1 MQNKWIGIVYVC
13 STIGLQVISQ
23 LIFKARSL
31 VFLARKNNGD
41 SGSYLVHALF
51 DPFVWIAMACAFLGM
66 ITWLLA
72 LARLDL
78 STAYP
83 MVSITFPLVVIL
95 SLFFWNEP
103 VGIVQRIGIFLMFS
117 GLFVMFLGHRSAV

>member
-1 MQNKWIGIVYVC
+1 MQSKWIGIVYVY
-13 STIGLQVISQ
+13 STIRLQVISQ
-23 LIFKARSL
+23 LLFKARSL

-51 DPFVWIAMACAFLGM
+51 DPFIWIAMACAFLGM

-72 LARLDL
+72 LTRLDL

-83 MVSITFPLVVIL
+83 MVSITFRLVLIL
-95 SLFFWNEP
+95 SFIFWNEP
-103 VGIVQRIGIFLMFS
+103 VEVVQRIGIY
-117 GLFVMFLGHRSAV
+117 

>member
-1 MQNKWIGIVYVC
+1 M
-13 STIGLQVISQ
+13 
-23 LIFKARSL
+23 
-31 VFLARKNNGD
+31 FLARRNSGN

-51 DPFVWIAMACAFLGM
+51 DPFIWIAMACAFLGM

-83 MVSITFPLVVIL
+83 MISITFPLVVIL
-95 SLFFWNEP
+95 SFFFWKERAG
-103 VGIVQRIGIFLMFS
+103 VVQRIGICLMFS
-117 GLFVMFLGHRSAV
+117 GLFVMFLGYRGEV